1 MSACHTSEGSG
12 LKSDQ
17 PLDAPPKRHHV
28 LISMNDELIAA
39 VEGWRSAHGLSEQSE
54 ALGELVR
61 LGLMSEIA
69 KIYRLVA
76 DTRPTGPEAG
86 RTGSKAK
93 ALREA
98 RNGRARVNG
107 NHSPASA

>member
-1 MSACHTSEGSG
+1 MSACHTSEGSV
-12 LKSDQ
+12 LKGGQ
-17 PLDAPPKRHHV
+17 PLDATPKRHHLLV
-28 LISMNDELIAA
+28 TMNDELIAA

-76 DTRPTGPEAG
+76 DNRPADAEAG
-86 RTGSKAK
+86 RSGSKAK
-93 ALREA
+93 PVREA